1 MEILLSEEKILGFRD
16 GSSPGK
22 CVSLSF
28 RPPVKMMHCKLL
40 PPCLQRFTHFWY
52 DSKQRCKYGSRS
64 EKWFLS
70 FQKRHRKTVCRWHFG
85 GLTIQANQVTCTS
98 VMSFR
103 LRGNIVLFYGYI
115 KEMAPGQTK
124 LSIFNA
130 PVCSCVCICVLMEDW
145 ERLVKVFLALFQPH
159 SFLDELSM
167 L

>member
-1 MEILLSEEKILGFRD
+1 
-16 GSSPGK
+16 
-22 CVSLSF
+22 
-28 RPPVKMMHCKLL
+28 MMHCKLL

-103 LRGNIVLFYGYI
+103 LRGNNVLFYGYI

-159 SFLDELSM
+159 SFSHTLSLM
-167 L
+167 NYQCFKVIIMQRPHSKLHPCRRMN